1 MTSNLVLAQLGC
13 GYWGPNLLRNFSALP
28 ECAVKYVVDSS
39 AERRA
44 FVETNFPL
52 SRAIENHQI
61 VLEDPDVHGVI
72 ISTPAASHF
81 SLAKQVLDAGKHV
94 FVEKPLATKVA
105 EVDELSRRAAG
116 RNLVVMTGH
125 TFVYNS
131 AVRYV
136 KKLIDSGEL
145 GDLRYIYSQRLN
157 LGRIRS
163 DIDALWNF
171 APHDISIIQYWL
183 GHPEPISIGRQG
195 MAYMQDGIDDVVFL
209 SLEYPGKVIANVHVS
224 WLDPQKVRKMIIV
237 GSRKMVVYDDI
248 AENKIAI
255 YDKGIDRRAIL
266 GENMDFDNPQVSRF
280 DHRSGDILIPEVK
293 FAEPL
298 RVEAEHFAD
307 CIRNSRE
314 PLTGLSH
321 ARTVVSILERARPLN
336 GEVTRQN
343 PAI

>member
-28 ECAVKYVVDSS
+28 GCTVKYVVDSS

-44 FVETNFPL
+44 FVQANFPF
-52 SRAIENHQI
+52 SCAIESHQI

-72 ISTPAASHF
+72 IATPAGSHF

-105 EVDELSRRAAG
+105 EVDELSRRAAR

-183 GHPEPISIGRQG
+183 GDPEPISIGRQG
-195 MAYMQDGIDDVVFL
+195 MAYMQEGIDDVVFL
-209 SLEYPGKVIANVHVS
+209 SLEYPGKVIANIHVS

-248 AENKIAI
+248 AENKINI

-280 DHRSGDILIPEVK
+280 NHRSGDILIPEVK

-336 GEVTRQN
+336 GQVGRQN
-343 PAI
+343 SAV

>member
-28 ECAVKYVVDSS
+28 GCTVKYVVDSS

-44 FVETNFPL
+44 FVQANFPF
-52 SRAIENHQI
+52 SCAIESHQI

-72 ISTPAASHF
+72 IATPAASHF

-105 EVDELSRRAAG
+105 EVDELSRRAAR

-183 GHPEPISIGRQG
+183 GDPEPISIGRQG
-195 MAYMQDGIDDVVFL
+195 MAYMQEGIDDVVFL
-209 SLEYPGKVIANVHVS
+209 SLEYPGKVIANIHVS

-248 AENKIAI
+248 AENKINI

-280 DHRSGDILIPEVK
+280 NHRSGDILIPEVK

-314 PLTGLSH
+314 PLTGIQH

-336 GEVTRQN
+336 GQVGRQN
-343 PAI
+343 SAV